1 VRKLAVAIALAAVA
15 LVATLAVPLEEWR
28 TGDAGLAPLDYAPPP
43 HEAWATRR
51 LWIDTDAACGHG
63 PRTDPDDC
71 LAIAMLARQRALRI
85 AGISTV
91 AGNAPREVVDRT
103 VRELAARAG
112 RGLPVFTDGRE
123 PLIAALEAG
132 PLTLVALGPLTN
144 VAAVLD
150 ARPDL
155 RPRVARLVAVMGR
168 RPGHIFHPGE
178 NAGGGAFLGHGP
190 VFRDFNFAMDEA
202 AAARVLAM
210 GLPITLVPYD
220 AARGLELAAQDLDRL
235 SASGGALA
243 WAAARARGWLQYWR
257 RDMGRE
263 GFFPFDLL
271 AAAYVLAPEAF
282 GCARAR
288 ASVSA
293 DTTLFVPFWRPM
305 ALLVDRGERRLDDAR
320 VVGSVL
326 YCGRVSPGLEGRLL
340 G

>member
-1 VRKLAVAIALAAVA
+1 MRKLGIAAALALMA
-15 LVATLAVPLEEWR
+15 LVATLAIPLEEWR

-43 HEAWATRR
+43 LESRATRR
-51 LWIDTDAACGHG
+51 IWIDTDAACGYG

-71 LAIAMLARQRALRI
+71 LAVAMLARQPALRI

-103 VRELAARAG
+103 VTELASRAT
-112 RGLPVFTDGRE
+112 RSLPVFTDGRG
-123 PLIAALEAG
+123 PLIAALEDG

-178 NAGGGAFLGHGP
+178 NASGGAFLGHGP

-210 GLPITLVPYD
+210 DLPLTLVPYD
-220 AARGLELAAQDLDRL
+220 AARGFELTARDLDRL
-235 SASGGALA
+235 SAAGGALA
-243 WAAARARGWLQYWR
+243 WAAAHARGWLRYWR
-257 RDMGRE
+257 EDMGRE

-271 AAAYVLAPEAF
+271 AAAYVVAPEAF
-282 GCARAR
+282 GCARVR

-293 DTTLFVPFWRPM
+293 DTTLFIPFWRPT

-320 VVGSVL
+320 VVGSAL
-326 YCGRVSPGLEGRLL
+326 YCGSVSQGLEDRLL
-340 G
+340 N

>member
-1 VRKLAVAIALAAVA
+1 MRKLGIAVALAVAAL
-15 LVATLAVPLEEWR
+15 LATLAVPIQEWR
-28 TGDAGLAPLDYAPPP
+28 TGDAGLIPLDYAPPP
-43 HEAWATRR
+43 REARATGR

-71 LAIAMLARQRALRI
+71 LAIAMLARQPSLRI

-103 VRELAARAG
+103 VAELASRAG
-112 RGLPVFTDGRE
+112 RSLPVFTDARG

-132 PLTLVALGPLTN
+132 PLTVVALGPLTN
-144 VAAVLD
+144 VAAVL
-150 ARPDL
+150 AERPDL
-155 RPRVARLVAVMGR
+155 RPRIARLVAVMGR

-178 NAGGGAFLGHGP
+178 NARGGAFLGHGP
-190 VFRDFNFAMDEA
+190 VFRDFNFVMDEA

-220 AARGLELAAQDLDRL
+220 AARGLELTAEHLDRL

-263 GFFPFDLL
+263 GFLPFDVL
-271 AAAYVLAPEAF
+271 AAAYVIAPDAF
-282 GCARAR
+282 GCARVR

-293 DTTLFVPFWRPM
+293 DTTLFIPSWRPI
-305 ALLVDRGERRLDDAR
+305 ALLVDRGKRPLDDAR
-320 VVGSVL
+320 VVGSAL
-326 YCGRVSPGLEGRLL
+326 YCGRVLPGLGDRLL
-340 G
+340 N